1 MTPTQDTETEEAVML
16 PSDGADG
23 AAGAVIF
30 DADVDAADQPLALP
44 AFTVNQYVVPDDN
57 PDTVS
62 DVPYVVP
69 PDVVMLPELVP

>member
-1 MTPTQDTETEEAVML
+1 MTADHDSSTLSTAAVGVTVPTW
-16 PSDGADG
+16 
-23 AAGAVIF
+23 AGNVIL